1 MKKILIVSFIL
12 SLFII
17 CVCNF
22 VYATGNVDMNLTSS
36 RPYVDSTVY
45 GSNSNTNSNTDNNM
59 NTNDNVTDTSNVAST
74 PDDLTPYT
82 PSPDISVGSTAALSS
97 SSLSLSNILNI
108 ILIVLGILLV
118 LFAIAILIR
127 MR

>member
-1 MKKILIVSFIL
+1 MKKILIVSFIF

-17 CVCNF
+17 CVSSF
-22 VYATGNVDMNLTSS
+22 VYATGNVDMNLTTSRSS
-36 RPYVDSTVY
+36 VDSTVY
-45 GSNSNTNSNTDNNM
+45 GSNSNTNINNNM

-74 PDDLTPYT
+74 PEDMSPYT
-82 PSPDISVGSTAALSS
+82 SSPDISVGSTAALSS